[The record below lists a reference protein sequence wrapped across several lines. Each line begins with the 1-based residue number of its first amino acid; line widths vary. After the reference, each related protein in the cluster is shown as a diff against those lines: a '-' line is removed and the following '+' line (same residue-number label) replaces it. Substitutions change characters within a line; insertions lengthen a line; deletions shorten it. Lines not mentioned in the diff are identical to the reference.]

1 KDCCHNRINGSK
13 TFECRGMEGLYVNI
27 VIPGREEFLTLCE
40 VELTGQPYVIN
51 IARGGKVAQS
61 SPYGKAVPER
71 AIDGSRASNWHL
83 GSCTHTQKDK
93 NPWWRLDLLR
103 PYKVNTV
110 TITNRKDCCH
120 KRLNGAEIRIGNSL
134 ENNGN
139 ANPRCAV
146 INSISAGE
154 SKTFECRGMEGRFVN
169 IVIPGRREFL
179 TLCEVEVTGQPY
191 GKKAPKQLAPGI
203 LYPHTKR

>member
-1 KDCCHNRINGSK
+1 MSD
-13 TFECRGMEGLYVNI
+13 VI
-27 VIPGREEFLTLCE
+27 VVLMKLFSFSSDVL
-40 VELTGQPYVIN
+40 
-51 IARGGKVAQS
+51 GGKVAQS

-71 AIDGSRASNWHL
+71 AIDGSRASNWHQ

-120 KRLNGAEIRIGNSL
+120 KRINGAEIRIGNSL

-179 TLCEVEVTGQPY
+179 TLCEVETCGTSLFP
-191 GKKAPKQLAPGI
+191 
-203 LYPHTKR
+203 